1 MALLCLRPET
11 LRALCEVAAAL
22 RFERV
27 WVNDH
32 GPLVSEMPHGGY
44 KQSGF
49 RKDMSTYAF
58 DDYTDVKHVYIDL
71 TNDIRKAWHYTV
83 YGPQ

>member
-1 MALLCLRPET
+1 MK
-11 LRALCEVAAAL
+11 VAGAL
-22 RFERV
+22 RFGCV
-27 WVNDH
+27 WVNEH

-49 RKDMSTYAF
+49 GKDLSMYTF
-58 DDYTDVKHVYIDL
+58 DDYTEIKHVYIDL
-71 TNDIRKAWHYTV
+71 MNENRKPWHYQL

>member
-1 MALLCLRPET
+1 
-11 LRALCEVAAAL
+11 
-22 RFERV
+22 
-27 WVNDH
+27 
-32 GPLVSEMPHGGY
+32 
-44 KQSGF
+44 
-49 RKDMSTYAF
+49 MSMYAF